1 MFVRNEE
8 IEQKDNF
15 KLMQDYYYSKALEKY
30 FPTRLDYL
38 LYAHDGRG
46 LGHVSRTT
54 AVGLALKRLYP
65 ESRILLIT
73 GSAKTHIMVG
83 RGALDWIKLPS
94 YQTVLTGGKSEG
106 RDGEA
111 GFYKSVLGNLRAEMI
126 ADMVK
131 VLRPRCLLVDHNPL
145 GKRQELRQALEQSRD
160 GDCRRLLG
168 LRAIVGEDKAVW
180 SSETAR
186 IFQEYF
192 LDLLWYGDSGLLT
205 EAPMKRIA
213 GHFTRTPVE
222 MGYVSRVR
230 ELAHLYDK
238 DRDDGDKIGC
248 TVSVPWFGPHTPA
261 LLSSLHEALGA
272 MGDGWGHCDLYVEP
286 SRFREVEELF
296 TPLSHCRVEPI
307 GDRYIGSLIKSKV
320 ALIYGGYNSILD
332 VLALNR
338 PALVVLRATRDREQQ
353 DHLEL
358 LQRTV
363 GNTMQVVEE
372 EAVSGR
378 VLEEKL
384 RLLLAEQPGDSPA
397 IDCNGAERTA
407 VHLHRLVEEQG

>member
-1 MFVRNEE
+1 
-8 IEQKDNF
+8 
-15 KLMQDYYYSKALEKY
+15 LMQDFYYSKALDKY

-73 GSAKTHIMVG
+73 GSANTQVMVG
-83 RGALDWIKLPS
+83 RGSLDWIKLPS
-94 YQTVLTGGKSEG
+94 YQTILTGGKSEG
-106 RDGEA
+106 RDGAA

-145 GKRQELRQALEQSRD
+145 GKRQELRQALDQSGV
-160 GDCRRLLG
+160 GDCRWVLG

-180 SSETAR
+180 SPETAQ
-186 IFQEYF
+186 IAGDYY
-192 LDLLWYGDSGLLT
+192 LDVLWYGDSGVLGT
-205 EAPMKRIA
+205 APMQRIA
-213 GHFTRTPVE
+213 DHFDRTPVE

-230 ELAHLYDK
+230 ELAHLYE
-238 DRDDGDKIGC
+238 DDADGGENIGC
-248 TVSVPWFGPHTPA
+248 TVSIPWFGPSTAA
-261 LLSSLHEALGA
+261 LLSSLHDALAA
-272 MGDGWGHCDLYVEP
+272 MGDEWGRCHLYVEP
-286 SRFREVEELF
+286 SRSREVKELF
-296 TPLSHCRVEPI
+296 KPLSHCRVEPI

-332 VLALNR
+332 VLALAR
-338 PALVVLRATRDREQQ
+338 PALVVLRATSDREQQ
-353 DHLEL
+353 EHLEL

-363 GNTMQVVEE
+363 GTALQVIEE
-372 EAVSGR
+372 GAVSGR
-378 VLEEKL
+378 VLVEKL
-384 RLLLAEQPGDSPA
+384 RLLLAERPGNSPA
-397 IDCNGAERTA
+397 IDCSGAERTA
-407 VHLHRLVEEQG
+407 AYLHGLVQEQE

>member
-1 MFVRNEE
+1 M
-8 IEQKDNF
+8 K
-15 KLMQDYYYSKALEKY
+15 DYYYSKALNQY

-73 GSAKTHIMVG
+73 GSAKTQMMIG
-83 RGALDWIKLPS
+83 RGSLDWIKLPS
-94 YQTVLTGGKSEG
+94 YQTILTGGKSEG

-145 GKRQELRQALEQSRD
+145 GKRQELRRALDQSAD
-160 GDCRRLLG
+160 SDCRWLLG

-180 SSETAR
+180 SSETAA
-186 IFQEYF
+186 IFTDHF
-192 LDLLWYGDSGLLT
+192 LDVLWYGNSGVLT
-205 EAPMKRIA
+205 DGPVQRIA
-213 GHFTRTPVE
+213 DHFGRTPVE

-230 ELAHLYDK
+230 ELAHLYEEDE
-238 DRDDGDKIGC
+238 DVDETIGC
-248 TVSVPWFGPHTPA
+248 TVSIPWFGPRTA
-261 LLSSLHEALGA
+261 GLLSGLHEAMSG
-272 MGDGWGHCDLYVEP
+272 MGDGWGRCDLYVEP
-286 SRFREVEELF
+286 SRSGDVKEQFK
-296 TPLSHCRVEPI
+296 PLSFCRVAPI

-332 VLALNR
+332 VLALNK

-353 DHLEL
+353 EHLEL
-358 LQRTV
+358 LQRAV
-363 GNTMQVVEE
+363 GASMQVVEE
-372 EAVSGR
+372 EDVSGPAL
-378 VLEEKL
+378 VEKL
-384 RLLLAEQPGDSPA
+384 RLLLDQKSAGSPA
-397 IDCNGAERTA
+397 FDCSGAERTA
-407 VHLHRLVEEQG
+407 AYLHQLVQGQD

>member
-1 MFVRNEE
+1 
-8 IEQKDNF
+8 
-15 KLMQDYYYSKALEKY
+15 MQDYYYSKALDKY

-73 GSAKTHIMVG
+73 GSAKTQMMIG
-83 RGALDWIKLPS
+83 RGSLDWIKLPS
-94 YQTVLTGGKSEG
+94 YQTILTGGKSEG

-111 GFYKSVLGNLRAEMI
+111 GFYKSVLGHLRAEMI

-145 GKRQELRQALEQSRD
+145 GKRQELRQALGQSGD
-160 GDCRRLLG
+160 SDCRRLLG

-186 IFQEYF
+186 ILHDHFQ
-192 LDLLWYGDSGLLT
+192 DVLWYGDSKVLT
-205 EAPMKRIA
+205 DTPMQKIA
-213 GHFTRTPVE
+213 DHFGRSPVE

-230 ELAHLYDK
+230 ELAHLYEK
-238 DRDDGDKIGC
+238 DAIADEPIGC
-248 TVSVPWFGPHTPA
+248 TVSIPWFGAHTA
-261 LLSSLHEALGA
+261 GLLSSLQEALST
-272 MGDGWGHCDLYVEP
+272 MGDGWGRCDLYVEP
-286 SRFREVEELF
+286 SRSGEVKEQF
-296 TPLSHCRVEPI
+296 NPLSFCTVEPI
-307 GDRYIGSLIKSKV
+307 GDRYINSLIKSKV

-332 VLALNR
+332 VLALNK

-363 GNTMQVVEE
+363 GAAMQVIEE
-372 EAVSGR
+372 EDVSSR
-378 VLEEKL
+378 LLEEKL
-384 RLLLAEQPGDSPA
+384 SLLLDQQSSNAPS
-397 IDCNGAERTA
+397 IDCDGAARTA
-407 VHLHRLVEEQG
+407 SFLHGQVEEQS

>member
-1 MFVRNEE
+1 
-8 IEQKDNF
+8 
-15 KLMQDYYYSKALEKY
+15 MQDYYHSKALDQY

-73 GSAKTHIMVG
+73 GSAKTQMMVG
-83 RGALDWIKLPS
+83 RGSLDWIKLPS
-94 YQTVLTGGKSEG
+94 YQTILTGGKSEG

-145 GKRQELRQALEQSRD
+145 GKRQELRQALDQSGD
-160 GDCRRLLG
+160 GNCRWLLG

-180 SSETAR
+180 SSETAG
-186 IFQEYF
+186 IFHDCYQ
-192 LDLLWYGDSGLLT
+192 DVLWYGDSGVLT
-205 EAPMKRIA
+205 DEPMKRIG
-213 GHFTRTPVE
+213 GHFGRTPVE

-230 ELAHLYDK
+230 ELAHLYEE
-238 DRDDGDKIGC
+238 DGDGVETIGC
-248 TVSVPWFGPHTPA
+248 TVSIPWFGPHTA
-261 LLSSLHEALGA
+261 GLLSSLYEALTAIGEE
-272 MGDGWGHCDLYVEP
+272 WGRCDFYVEP
-286 SRFREVEELF
+286 SRSREVKELF
-296 TPLSHCRVEPI
+296 NPLSCCTVEPI

-320 ALIYGGYNSILD
+320 AIIYGGYNSIID

-353 DHLEL
+353 EHLMR
-358 LQRTV
+358 LQRSV
-363 GNTMQVVEE
+363 GTAMQVVEE
-372 EAVSGR
+372 EAVSGP
-378 VLEEKL
+378 VLIEKL
-384 RLLLAEQPGDSPA
+384 LLLLDERPGDSLA
-397 IDCNGAERTA
+397 IDCDGAERTA
-407 VHLHRLVEEQG
+407 AYLHRLVQDQS

>member
-1 MFVRNEE
+1 M
-8 IEQKDNF
+8 K
-15 KLMQDYYYSKALEKY
+15 DYYYSKALDQY

-73 GSAKTHIMVG
+73 GSAKTQMMVG
-83 RGALDWIKLPS
+83 RGSLDWIKLPS
-94 YQTVLTGGKSEG
+94 YQTILTGGKSEG

-111 GFYKSVLGNLRAEMI
+111 GFYKSVLGNLRTEMI

-145 GKRQELRQALEQSRD
+145 GKRQELRQALDQSAD
-160 GDCRRLLG
+160 GDCCRLLG

-180 SSETAR
+180 SAETAR
-186 IFQEYF
+186 IFNEHFQ
-192 LDLLWYGDSGLLT
+192 DVLWYGDSGVLSDGQIQ
-205 EAPMKRIA
+205 RITH
-213 GHFTRTPVE
+213 HFNRSPVE

-230 ELAHLYDK
+230 ELAHLYKEDA
-238 DRDDGDKIGC
+238 DQEEPVGC
-248 TVSVPWFGPHTPA
+248 TVSIPWFGSHTA
-261 LLSSLHEALGA
+261 ELLSSLQEALSA
-272 MGDGWGHCDLYVEP
+272 MGDGWGRCDLYIEP
-286 SRFREVEELF
+286 SRTREVKELF
-296 TPLSHCRVEPI
+296 DPLSFCTVAPI
-307 GDRYIGSLIKSKV
+307 GDRYIGSLITSRV

-353 DHLEL
+353 EHLEL

-363 GNTMQVVEE
+363 GTTMQVIEE
-372 EAVSGR
+372 EEVTGP

-384 RLLLAEQPGDSPA
+384 RLLLDEKPGDSPP
-397 IDCNGAERTA
+397 IDCDGAERTA
-407 VHLHRLVEEQG
+407 AYLHRLVQAQD